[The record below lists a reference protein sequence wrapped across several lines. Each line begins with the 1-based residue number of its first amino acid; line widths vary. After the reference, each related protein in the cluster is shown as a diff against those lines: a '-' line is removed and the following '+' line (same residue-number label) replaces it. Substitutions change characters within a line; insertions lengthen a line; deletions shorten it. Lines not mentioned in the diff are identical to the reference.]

1 MTVIGVVENEIQ
13 GADLGAP
20 AQPMVYIDYLQ
31 LPENSMLA
39 GVFSMAAQY
48 AIRSKLPAT
57 AVASELR
64 TALKEEASSMTE
76 MSLRSMADA
85 ISESLSQRRL
95 ALRLVSG
102 FGFVALALSAIGIY
116 GVLAYSV
123 ALRRREIGIRM
134 ALGSSRPKVAQL
146 VLRQGGTMVLL
157 GLIPGIAGAWAAG
170 HAISS
175 FLYGVMP
182 LDPATLSFVAALLI
196 FVSIAAAA
204 LPTLRAAQVDPV
216 ETLRAE

>member
-1 MTVIGVVENEIQ
+1 
-13 GADLGAP
+13 
-20 AQPMVYIDYLQ
+20 
-31 LPENSMLA
+31 
-39 GVFSMAAQY
+39 
-48 AIRSKLPAT
+48 
-57 AVASELR
+57 
-64 TALKEEASSMTE
+64 MTE
-76 MSLRSMADA
+76 RSLRSMADA